1 MKRGDYHVAKEI
13 MCMGPGL
20 IVQEIKI
27 PVARPRWCYFLGLK
41 WSFMPKVTDG
51 RPSFWR

>member
-20 IVQEIKI
+20 IVQEIKD
-27 PVARPRWCYFLGLK
+27 
-41 WSFMPKVTDG
+41 SG
-51 RPSFWR
+51 REAAVLTSSA